1 MRYIDLKTGSGAV
14 ADAGSK
20 GTLQWVLRRSNGYF
34 VSSSFGQLASGPDGG
49 TLLFGDPSTAN
60 KFEPFIFTVGNG
72 AAVPGLDEA
81 VRGMRK
87 GGVRRIVVP
96 STIAYSLP
104 LNKSP
109 GPVPDDFGS
118 KRQIERELQRS
129 DPYNYFLF
137 EVEATNVR

>member
-1 MRYIDLKTGSGAV
+1 MQKLDSGVRYIDLKEGAG
-14 ADAGSK
+14 AGAGAGSK
-20 GTLQWVLRRSNGYF
+20 MTLQWVLRRSNGYF

-49 TLLFGDPSTAN
+49 VLLFGDPTVAN
-60 KFEPFIFTVGNG
+60 KFEPFIFTL
-72 AAVPGLDEA
+72 AF
-81 VRGMRK
+81 
-87 GGVRRIVVP
+87 
-96 STIAYSLP
+96 SLP

-118 KRQIERELQRS
+118 KRQIERELQRQ